1 MIRRAI
7 PDDISRIC
15 DLLRQIDRIHNAGR
29 PDLFKI
35 GLKYTE
41 DEILAIIA
49 DDTTPVFVY
58 VDDTGY
64 VCGYSFCVLEE
75 VKGDNV
81 RTDMK
86 TLYIDDLCVD
96 ETVRGRGIGRRLYE
110 YVRSYAREA
119 GCYHITLN
127 VWEMNPRAR
136 AFYESL
142 DMKPLKTYMEDI
154 L

>member
-1 MIRRAI
+1 MIRRAV
-7 PDDISRIC
+7 PEDIGRIG
-15 DLLRQIDRIHNAGR
+15 DLLMQIDRIHNAGR

-35 GLKYTE
+35 GMKYTE
-41 DEILAIIA
+41 EEILGIIA
-49 DDTTPVFVY
+49 CDNTPVFVY
-58 VDDTGY
+58 ADDSGV
-64 VCGYSFCVLEE
+64 VCGYCFCVIET
-75 VKGDNV
+75 VKDENV

-96 ETVRGRGIGRRLYE
+96 EDCRGQGIGRKLYK
-110 YVRSYAREA
+110 YVRSYAKDT

-136 AFYESL
+136 KFYESIG
-142 DMKPLKTYMEDI
+142 MKPLKTYMEDV